1 MNKRTALIT
10 GATQGIGYYFSRI
23 MARNKVDLV
32 LIDKDEGLLLD
43 LSLDLY
49 QRYGVRVKFIP
60 FDLSKNNAPFVIYND
75 VVKDGFHIDY
85 LINSAGV
92 GDLGYFHETDWEKE
106 HEMIKMNVV
115 SLVQLTKLFVN
126 DMLKIG
132 KGRVLNVASTAAFQ
146 PGPNRAVYH
155 ATKAFVLSF
164 SEAIANELKGSG
176 ITVTALCPDP
186 QQSGLQYLAEVEVNK
201 LLRSG
206 KLPKDWEVAE
216 FGFHSM
222 IEGKTVAVSG
232 FMNHLR
238 LNLARLFRK
247 GVPKEYKNTSSSYQ
261 PNI

>member
-23 MARNKVDLV
+23 MARNRVDLV
-32 LIDKDEGLLLD
+32 LIDKDEDLLLD
-43 LSLDLY
+43 LALDLY

-60 FDLSKNNAPFVIYND
+60 FDLSKNNAPFVVYND
-75 VVKDGFHIDY
+75 IIKDGFCIDY

-92 GDLGYFHETDWEKE
+92 GDYGFFHETDWEKE
-106 HEMIKMNVV
+106 REMINLNVV

-126 DMLKIG
+126 DMVSRG

-146 PGPNRAVYH
+146 PGPSMAVYY

-164 SEAIANELKGSG
+164 SEAIANELRNSG

-186 QQSGLQYLAEVEVNK
+186 QQSGLQHLAEVEVNK
-201 LLRSG
+201 LLRG
-206 KLPKDWEVAE
+206 RKLPKDWEVAE

-222 IEGKTVAVSG
+222 IEGKTVAVNG
-232 FMNHLR
+232 FMNR
-238 LNLARLFRK
+238 LWLNTRRLFRK
-247 GVPKEYKNTSSSYQ
+247 DITQPATLTKERV
-261 PNI
+261 

>member
-32 LIDKDEGLLLD
+32 LIDKNEDQLLD
-43 LSLDLY
+43 LALDLY

-60 FDLSKNNAPFVIYND
+60 FDLSKTNAPFVVYND
-75 VVKDGFHIDY
+75 IIKDGFSIDY
-85 LINSAGV
+85 LINNAGV
-92 GDLGYFHETDWEKE
+92 GDGGNFYEIDWEKE
-106 HEMIKMNVV
+106 REMINLNVV
-115 SLVQLTKLFVN
+115 SLVQLTKLILN
-126 DMLKIG
+126 DMVKRG

-146 PGPNRAVYH
+146 PGPNMAVYH

-164 SEAIANELKGSG
+164 SEAIANELKNSG

-186 QQSGLQYLAEVEVNK
+186 KQSGLQHLAEVEVNK
-201 LLRSG
+201 LLKTR

-222 IEGKTVAVSG
+222 IEGKTVAVNG
-232 FMNHLR
+232 FMNR
-238 LNLARLFRK
+238 LLLNTMRLFRK
-247 GVPKEYKNTSSSYQ
+247 TSSRPMPKEGERFA
-261 PNI
+261 

>member
-32 LIDKDEGLLLD
+32 LIDKSEDYLLD
-43 LSLDLY
+43 LALDLY
-49 QRYGVRVKFIP
+49 QRYNVRVKFIP
-60 FDLSKNNAPFVIYND
+60 FDLGKPNAPLVVYND
-75 VVKDGFHIDY
+75 IIKDGFQVDY

-92 GDLGYFHETDWEKE
+92 GDLGFFHETDWEKE
-106 HEMIKMNVV
+106 REMINLNVV

-126 DMLKIG
+126 DMVKRG

-146 PGPNRAVYH
+146 PGPNMAVYY

-164 SEAIANELKGSG
+164 SEAIANELRDSG

-186 QQSGLQYLAEVEVNK
+186 QQSGLQHLAEQEVYK
-201 LLRSG
+201 LLRSK

-222 IEGKTVAVSG
+222 IKGKTVAVNG
-232 FMNHLR
+232 FMNQL
-238 LNLARLFRK
+238 LVNTMRLFRRDTR
-247 GVPKEYKNTSSSYQ
+247 KEYLKDTSS
-261 PNI
+261 NVTV